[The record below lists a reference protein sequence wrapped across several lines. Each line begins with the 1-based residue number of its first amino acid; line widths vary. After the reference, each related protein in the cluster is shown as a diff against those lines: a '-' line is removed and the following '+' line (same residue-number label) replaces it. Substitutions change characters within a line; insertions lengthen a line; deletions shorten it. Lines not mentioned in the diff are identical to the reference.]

1 MTVEIRNSQ
10 GDYVDI
16 TEYIAFGGLKWSRN
30 DVDSPDTGRTL
41 DGIMHRGRVS
51 TKIRLDITC
60 HPLKANELAIVL
72 NLILPEY
79 IYVRYD
85 DPMYGNVV
93 KLMYS
98 NNNPAS
104 YCILKPDGT
113 EYWSDITFPLIEV

>member
-93 KLMYS
+93 KHMYS

>member
-10 GDYVDI
+10 GNYVDI

-93 KLMYS
+93 KYMYS

>member
-1 MTVEIRNSQ
+1 MKVEILSNNTF
-10 GDYVDI
+10 VDI
-16 TEYIAFGGLKWSRN
+16 TDYIAYGGLKWSRN

-72 NLILPEY
+72 NLISPEY

-85 DPMYGNVV
+85 DPMYGKVT
-93 KLMYS
+93 KHMYS

>member
-1 MTVEIRNSQ
+1 MKVEILSNNTF
-10 GDYVDI
+10 VDI
-16 TEYIAFGGLKWSRN
+16 TDYIAYGGLKWSRN

-72 NLILPEY
+72 NLISPEY

-85 DPMYGNVV
+85 DPMYGNVT
-93 KLMYS
+93 KHMYS

>member
-1 MTVEIRNSQ
+1 MKVEILSNNTF
-10 GDYVDI
+10 VDI
-16 TEYIAFGGLKWSRN
+16 TDYIAYGGLKWSRN

-85 DPMYGNVV
+85 DPMYGKVT
-93 KLMYS
+93 KHMYS

>member
-1 MTVEIRNSQ
+1 
-10 GDYVDI
+10 
-16 TEYIAFGGLKWSRN
+16 
-30 DVDSPDTGRTL
+30 
-41 DGIMHRGRVS
+41 MHRGRVS

-72 NLILPEY
+72 NLISPEY

-85 DPMYGNVV
+85 DPMYGNVT
-93 KLMYS
+93 KHMYS

>member
-10 GDYVDI
+10 GNYVDI

-93 KLMYS
+93 KHMYS